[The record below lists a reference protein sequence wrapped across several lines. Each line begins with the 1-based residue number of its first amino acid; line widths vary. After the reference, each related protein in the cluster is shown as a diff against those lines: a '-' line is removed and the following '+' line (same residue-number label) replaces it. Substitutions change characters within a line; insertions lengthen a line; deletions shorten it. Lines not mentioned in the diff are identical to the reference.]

1 MKYAAI
7 LLLLTGLAY
16 AAAPD
21 IAFKAMMEVGVPSDV
36 TYLTGVAFD
45 GANYYTINGG
55 SAEYGKI
62 AEYSNEGIFLKN
74 IGTLLDSRGIVYAGG
89 KVYAKDNNDTVY
101 ELKNERLE
109 RIGQYPFQTKNSKL
123 AITPD
128 GRYLIDHYQ
137 GKAVRYTFPGGEKV
151 SEVQL
156 SPPLDG
162 YEMGRAHQIATDG
175 YYMYFITGPKIY
187 YYNPAGALIGTE
199 LLEQGPQSEPSLDEW
214 SLSYTN
220 GMVWVYKCVKSG
232 GACTD
237 DNLYG
242 YKIAVPQIP
251 PATSGGG
258 SVGGGAAGGGSGGA
272 IGLGGIVKPKQ
283 QAQQAAGAGEEMPA
297 AEETAQAQPAAT
309 LQEKTAASEKPQE
322 TPGYKTPEKTTERAG
337 NDARA
342 AIALIAAL
350 AAMVI
355 IWMKAQGS
363 AKQQPP
369 KRGQRQTGP
378 KNRA

>member
-21 IAFKAMMEVGVPSDV
+21 LVFKAMMEVGIPSDV
-36 TYLTGVAFD
+36 TYLTGVAWD
-45 GANYYTINGG
+45 GTNYYAINGG

-62 AEYSNEGIFLKN
+62 AGYSSEGVFLKN
-74 IGTLLDSRGIVYAGG
+74 IETLVDGRGIVYAGG

-101 ELKNERLE
+101 ELKDELLE
-109 RIGQYPFQTKNSKL
+109 WIGQYAFQAENSKL

-128 GRYLIDHYQ
+128 GRQMLDHYQ
-137 GKAVRYTFPGGEKV
+137 GKVVRYTFPAGEKI

-156 SPPLDG
+156 NPPLDG

-187 YYNPAGALIGTE
+187 YYNPGGTLIGTE
-199 LLEQGPQSEPSLDEW
+199 LLEQGPQPEPSLDEW

-220 GMVWVYKCVKSG
+220 GRVWVYKCVKSG
-232 GACTD
+232 GVCTD

-242 YKIAVPQIP
+242 YKITVPPIP
-251 PATSGGG
+251 PAPS
-258 SVGGGAAGGGSGGA
+258 GGGSGGA
-272 IGLGGIVKPKQ
+272 GAAGGGGRLGGIV
-283 QAQQAAGAGEEMPA
+283 AQK
-297 AEETAQAQPAAT
+297 QAQPAETEQTPQAEEKTQARPAAT
-309 LQEKTAASEKPQE
+309 VQEKTTAGEKPQE
-322 TPGYKTPEKTTERAG
+322 TPGYKPAEKTTERAG

-342 AIALIAAL
+342 AIVLIAAL
-350 AAMVI
+350 AAMVV
-355 IWMKAQGS
+355 IWLKAQDS
-363 AKQQPP
+363 AKQQTQ
-369 KRGQRQTGP
+369 KRGQRQ
-378 KNRA
+378 KEQRNRA